1 MKTRFV
7 KTIYMLIYEYTN
19 ILAIILL
26 ASLVFLAKPV
36 AALELVVI
44 DQVGCVYCER
54 FEREIAP
61 AYPTTAMGKKAPLRR
76 VDLHGKWPEDLS
88 NIQIERFTPTFILVH
103 DNQELGRLRGY
114 PGDEHIWFLLEQMF
128 ESAEISLDD
137 TAESP
142 GK

>member
-26 ASLVFLAKPV
+26 AS
-36 AALELVVI
+36 
-44 DQVGCVYCER
+44 
-54 FEREIAP
+54 
-61 AYPTTAMGKKAPLRR
+61 TTAMGKKAPLRR